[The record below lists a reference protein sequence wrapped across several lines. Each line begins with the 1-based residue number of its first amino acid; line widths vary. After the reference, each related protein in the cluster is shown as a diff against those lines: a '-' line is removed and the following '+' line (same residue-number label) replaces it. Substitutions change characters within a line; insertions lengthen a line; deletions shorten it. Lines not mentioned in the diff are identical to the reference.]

1 MSQYLDICNE
11 MLDEVNEVRLTAAN
25 FSDAKNIQRY
35 VKEVINRAYLDI
47 HDVEYKWP
55 WTTTAAPQDE
65 QLGNTYIET
74 VAGTRWYLLKAASSG
89 IDDDYGHIDWED
101 FLLTEEGVSAKS
113 DPYEVRQ
120 LGLISIEEWKDWHA
134 KSETAEKHDATSREI
149 PLRVMRSPDGRRFG
163 LSPIP
168 DEVYRIYFTAY
179 NQLTLLSAYDDEII
193 MPSQYLPVLMSRI
206 RYYVWQFKQ
215 EPQQAAMA
223 KQDFDRGLKQMRR
236 AHNPID
242 IKLTDDRIKH
252 V

>member
-1 MSQYLDICNE
+1 MAYLEIVNE

-35 VKEVINRAYLDI
+35 VKEAVNRAYLDI

-55 WTTTAAPQDE
+55 WTTTAAPQDN

-74 VAGTRWYLLKAASSG
+74 VAGTRWYLLKDGSSG
-89 IDDDYGHIDWED
+89 IDDDYGHVDWED
-101 FLLTEEGVSAKS
+101 FILTEEGVAGKS
-113 DPYEVRQ
+113 DPYEVRE
-120 LGLISIEEWKDWHA
+120 LGLISIEEWKDWYA
-134 KSETAEKHDATSREI
+134 RSETAEKHDATSREI
-149 PLRVMRSPDGRRFG
+149 PLRIMRSRDGRRFG

-168 DEVYRIYFTAY
+168 DGIYRIYFTAY
-179 NQLTLLSAYDDEII
+179 NQLTLLSAYDDAVI

-242 IKLTDDRIKH
+242 IKLTDDRVIH
-252 V
+252 I